1 MRALKDKYWQGV
13 VGNEAGALGRGLR
26 RRPSCRKLRNI
37 DLLLRSRES
46 HWGRGGGL
54 VNRR

>member
-46 HWGRGGGL
+46 HWGGGGGL